1 MILRVVFGFNPILYL
16 IILVSLKLLFVIS
29 LPFYFKLFSSSG
41 RTLPFHGKNRGSNL
55 LKSMWNIA
63 KRYGIGL
70 WYQHA
75 KVRLLLF
82 QFCSITFFYLMTSQT
97 FFQAQF
103 LLPAPYSI
111 FHIETFHFNVKPQVV
126 RLQRKS
132 CFVTTRMRAV
142 SRRY

>member
-1 MILRVVFGFNPILYL
+1 
-16 IILVSLKLLFVIS
+16 
-29 LPFYFKLFSSSG
+29 
-41 RTLPFHGKNRGSNL
+41 
-55 LKSMWNIA
+55 
-63 KRYGIGL
+63 
-70 WYQHA
+70 
-75 KVRLLLF
+75 
-82 QFCSITFFYLMTSQT
+82 MTSQT

-142 SRRY
+142 SRRYWLARTSIRNLTKLAYLSGHRKASW